1 MLLFATGRRVRLRQ
15 LVVSAD
21 DMTVDDAV
29 LVTGDESTV
38 ARRTREALDVVD
50 GGSLATSTRPQHH
63 LTRRDGL
70 TATGAGTRRTKHSAS
85 RDNKIISRFSSCRH
99 QTIMVS

>member
-21 DMTVDDAV
+21 DVTVDNAI
-29 LVTGDESTV
+29 LVTGDQSTV

-70 TATGAGTRRTKHSAS
+70 TASGAGTRRTKHSAS
-85 RDNKIISRFSSCRH
+85 
-99 QTIMVS
+99 QTTDITL